1 MNAIPIRGHHL
12 LCILGFKGIGYSAE
26 FVENL
31 RQIIALLKINP
42 ILKIVCECDSICARC
57 PYIKNG
63 RCNKYQRDLELEV
76 KEMDLMVLGE
86 LNLKINTELSARHAF
101 ELVRRHVDKKD
112 LLEICRNCEFLKL
125 KYCIEGLDNVA
136 KFSDIFL

>member
-26 FVENL
+26 FVENI
-31 RQIIALLKINP
+31 RQIIASLKNNPMLKI
-42 ILKIVCECDSICARC
+42 ICECDAICAQC
-57 PYIKNG
+57 PNIKNG

-76 KEMDLMVLGE
+76 KEMDLKVLRR
-86 LNLKINTELSARHAF
+86 LNLEVNTELPANRVF
-101 ELVRRHVDKKD
+101 ELVKKQVGKKD
-112 LLEICRNCEFLKL
+112 LLEICRNCEFLEL
-125 KYCIEGLDNVA
+125 KYCIQGLDNAA